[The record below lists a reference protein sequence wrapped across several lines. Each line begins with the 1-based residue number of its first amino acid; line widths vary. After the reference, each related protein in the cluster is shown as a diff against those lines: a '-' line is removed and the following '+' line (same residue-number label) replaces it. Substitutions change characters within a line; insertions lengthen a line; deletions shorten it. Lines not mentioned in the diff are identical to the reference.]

1 MLGTWTWGGRMVGA
15 DESTELWRHP
25 IYDPVLYLTISK
37 SSLGKV
43 NDQCDQIGR
52 FFIVLDNNFF
62 TKEAQI
68 FVDFLW
74 YFEKHYL
81 LNKNISAYIL
91 GNFWRKFGC
100 FLDKHLGHTDQQ
112 LPQYNIKRND
122 LLLPTCCIR
131 FLSTWDASG
140 RTRRWSSTCRWSGTS
155 PAGKRW
161 SGEWWRLS
169 CTRRVFS
176 PDWSSSTLG
185 SSSRTSWPECSDSF
199 RQPRR
204 LKGKRYTLYL

>member
-1 MLGTWTWGGRMVGA
+1 MVGA

-199 RQPRR
+199 WQPRR